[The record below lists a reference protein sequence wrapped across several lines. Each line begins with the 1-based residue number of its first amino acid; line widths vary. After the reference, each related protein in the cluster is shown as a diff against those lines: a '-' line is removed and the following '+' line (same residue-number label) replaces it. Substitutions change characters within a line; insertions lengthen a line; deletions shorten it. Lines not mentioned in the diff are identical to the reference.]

1 METDTLSQIK
11 NLNIFRQLFHNTI
24 IGWFEMVI
32 LLASGLIVPPLLL
45 ASLGKEGYG
54 VWILVGQVTA
64 YLPILD
70 LGVGSSVG
78 RFVAKYNAK
87 KDYEGLSRII
97 SSSLFLFL
105 MSSAGVIII
114 TLIIWPNFSKF
125 FHLGREYFNIGRWL
139 ILLMGLGIAVDF
151 PLRIGNGI
159 LQGIHRFDLMY
170 LFRASGAFLKLSL
183 IVILFGFLDCRSLI
197 VLGLL
202 SIIITITTDVIICR
216 YAYNKS
222 SNITKLKYG
231 LIKLSSL
238 KEIWS
243 LSLSTLLITIAALLF
258 NQGQILGVG
267 KIIGTETVTIY
278 AIPVMLLTYGSM
290 IIAYIVGAFKP
301 MASHMQALNDNV
313 RLKKLNIGGVKISF
327 IISLFIAIVA
337 IAFGH
342 SFFKIWLGSSK
353 DLSNADFTMLSNILM
368 IMVVGFAVGIPQN
381 VTANMLSGMEKQWF
395 VAFVSLTASLVG
407 FCIGILLMLKTHLG
421 LYGMAVGWITVF
433 FVKGVLIFPIKACR
447 YFNIS
452 PLHYIKQAYLPPL
465 IAGAILIIIAL
476 LIKQVL
482 DSSSFVSLFPS
493 ILFCLIVY
501 AISVYFFCLSQE
513 EKMRLWN
520 MVGRSKINAS

>member
-1 METDTLSQIK
+1 
-11 NLNIFRQLFHNTI
+11 
-24 IGWFEMVI
+24 MVI
-32 LLASGLIVPPLLL
+32 LLASGLIIPPLLL

-87 KDYEGLSRII
+87 KDYEGLSQII
-97 SSSLFLFL
+97 SSSIFLFL
-105 MSSAGVIII
+105 ISSIFVVII

-125 FHLGREYFNIGRWL
+125 FDLSREYFNVGRWL
-139 ILLMGLGIAVDF
+139 VLLIGFGFAVDF
-151 PLRIGNGI
+151 PLRIGQGI

-170 LFRASGAFLKLSL
+170 FLRATGTFLRLILIITVFGWFRCK
-183 IVILFGFLDCRSLI
+183 SLI
-197 VLGLL
+197 VLG
-202 SIIITITTDVIICR
+202 IIATVITILIDVLMCS
-216 YAYNKS
+216 YVHHKS
-222 SNITKLKYG
+222 PVIGKFEYKSVKF
-231 LIKLSSL
+231 SSL

-243 LSLSTLLITIAALLF
+243 LSLSALLGTLAALLF
-258 NQGQILGVG
+258 NQGQIICVG
-267 KIIGTETVTIY
+267 KIVGTRTVTIY
-278 AIPVMLLTYGSM
+278 AIPIMLLTYGSM
-290 IIAYIVGAFKP
+290 ITAYITGAFKP
-301 MASHMQALNDNV
+301 IASHMQALNEKKK
-313 RLKKLNIGGVKISF
+313 LQKLNIGGVKISF
-327 IISLFIAIVA
+327 IISLFIAIIA
-337 IAFGH
+337 IAFSH
-342 SFFKIWLGSSK
+342 SFFKIWLHASK
-353 DLSNADFTMLSNILM
+353 DLSDADFVTLSNVLT
-368 IMVVGFAVGIPQN
+368 IMVIGFAIGIPQN
-381 VTANMLSGMEKQWF
+381 VSAKMLSGIDKQWF

-465 IAGAILIIIAL
+465 IAGAILIIIVL